1 MKVLDRYIVRQFLTT
16 FVFAMLLLNLISI
29 VIDITE
35 KIDNFLQND
44 APFKAVLF
52 DYYLHFIPWI
62 TLLLAPIFVFI
73 SVIYFTS
80 RLTSNTEVICMLNG
94 GVSFS
99 RLLAPYIG
107 TAVFLALV
115 FAYFNHYALPR
126 SNAKRIAFEE
136 VYSTKKD
143 KKVLVQNY
151 HFQIGQDTFLFT
163 QNFDGFNRSGYK
175 LCMEKI
181 VKKELLYRL
190 EAENMRWD
198 STQQKWRLTQY
209 SIRIAKDR
217 KDSLVK
223 GGDTLMYLPVTPKEY
238 VRQIYDIETMTTPQL
253 NTFIRDQQRKGSENV
268 KFYQLEKYRRTAIPF
283 SVIILTLIGV
293 AMTTHKVRSGMG
305 IYLVAGMFISGAYV
319 IIQQFS
325 SVFATQGNLS
335 PLIGAWVPNII
346 FSIVAVVLL
355 RRAPK

>member
-1 MKVLDRYIVRQFLTT
+1 MKVIDKYIVKQFLMT
-16 FVFAMLLLNLISI
+16 FIFAMLLLNLITI
-29 VIDITE
+29 VIDVTE
-35 KIDNFLQND
+35 KIDNFIANQ
-44 APFKAVLF
+44 APFKAVMF
-52 DYYLHFIPWI
+52 DYYLHFVPYI

-94 GVSFS
+94 GVSFN
-99 RLLAPYIG
+99 RLLVPYTG
-107 TAVFLALV
+107 TAIFLASV
-115 FAYFNHYALPR
+115 FAFFNHYALPQ
-126 SNAKRIAFEE
+126 SNARRIAFEE

-143 KKVLVQNY
+143 KKVFVQNY
-151 HFQIGQDTFLFT
+151 HFQIGSDTFLFT
-163 QNFDGFNRSGYK
+163 QNFDAFNRSGYK

-198 STQQKWRLTQY
+198 STSSKWKLTQY
-209 SIRIAKDR
+209 TIRIAQGRNDR
-217 KDSLVK
+217 LIK
-223 GGDTLMYLPVTPKEY
+223 GPDTLMYLPVTPKEY
-238 VRQIYDIETMTTPQL
+238 VRQIYDIETMTTSQL
-253 NTFIRDQQRKGSENV
+253 KKFIKDQRRKGSENV
-268 KFYQLEKYRRTAIPF
+268 KFFELEQHRRTAIPF

-305 IYLVAGMFISGAYV
+305 IYLVAGLFISGAYV

-325 SVFATQGNLS
+325 SVFATQGNLD

-346 FSIVAVVLL
+346 FIVVAAVLL
-355 RRAPK
+355 KRAPK

>member
-1 MKVLDRYIVRQFLTT
+1 MKVIDRYIVKQFLTT
-16 FVFAMLLLNLISI
+16 FFFAMLLLNLISI

-35 KIDNFLQND
+35 KIDNFIQNA
-44 APFKAVLF
+44 APFRAVVF
-52 DYYLHFIPWI
+52 DYYLHFVPWI

-80 RLTSNTEVICMLNG
+80 RLTSNTEVICILNG
-94 GVSFS
+94 GVSFN
-99 RLLAPYIG
+99 RLLVPYIG
-107 TAVFLALV
+107 TATFLALL
-115 FAYFNHYALPR
+115 FAYFNHFALPR
-126 SNAKRIAFEE
+126 SNAERIAFEE
-136 VYSTKKD
+136 VYSSKKD
-143 KKVLVQNY
+143 KKIFVQNY
-151 HFQIGQDTFLFT
+151 HFQIGKDTFLFT
-163 QNFDGFNRSGYK
+163 QNFDPYNRSGYK

-181 VKKELLYRL
+181 VKKELKYRL

-198 STQQKWRLTQY
+198 STQQKWRLTQFA
-209 SIRIAKDR
+209 IRIAKGR
-217 KDSLVK
+217 KDSLVS
-223 GGDTLMYLPVTPKEY
+223 GPDTLMYLPVTPREY

-253 NTFIRDQQRKGSENV
+253 KQFIRDQRRKGSENV
-268 KFYQLEKYRRTAIPF
+268 KFFELEQHRRTAIPF

-325 SVFATQGNLS
+325 GVFATQGNLD

-346 FSIVAVVLL
+346 FSVVAVVLL
-355 RRAPK
+355 KRAPK

>member
-1 MKVLDRYIVRQFLTT
+1 MT

-35 KIDNFLQND
+35 KIDNFISNQ
-44 APFKAVLF
+44 APLKAVVF
-52 DYYLHFIPWI
+52 DYYLNFVPWI

-94 GVSFS
+94 GVSFN

-115 FAYFNHYALPR
+115 FAYFNHFALPK
-126 SNAKRIAFEE
+126 SNSKRIAFEE

-143 KKVLVQNY
+143 KKTFVQNY
-151 HFQIGQDTFLFT
+151 HFQIGNDTFLFT

-198 STQQKWRLTQY
+198 STRNKWILTQY
-209 SIRIAKDR
+209 TIRINQGKNDR
-217 KDSLVK
+217 LLK
-223 GGDTLMYLPVTPKEY
+223 GTDTVMYLPITPKEY

-253 NTFIRDQQRKGSENV
+253 NKFINDQKRKGSENV
-268 KFYQLEKYRRTAIPF
+268 KFFELEKYRRSAIPF

-293 AMTTHKVRSGMG
+293 AMTTHRVRSGMG

-325 SVFATQGNLS
+325 SVFATQGNLD
-335 PLIGAWVPNII
+335 PLIGAWIPNII
-346 FSIVAVVLL
+346 FIIVAAVLL
-355 RRAPK
+355 KRAPK